1 MSRTNRLWLAGLAI
15 FVALSAADF
24 TQTYALIH
32 TGDGA
37 VYEANPV
44 AAPWLERYGWHGL
57 AVYKLAAVLVVA
69 GVVVVLAGRNRRAAA
84 GVAGMGCAALLAVTL
99 YSRDLIA
106 NGPPRVEEDVAEL
119 GAEWYRPLPAEGA
132 AVRRLHASRPPLPE
146 PPPVGDGR
154 RFTAQAE

>member
-1 MSRTNRLWLAGLAI
+1 VSRTNRLWVALLAV

-57 AVYKLAAVLVVA
+57 ALYKVAAVLVVA
-69 GVVVVLAGRNRRAAA
+69 GVVVVLAGRSRRAAA
-84 GVAGMGCAALLAVTL
+84 GVVGLGCAALLAVTL

-106 NGPPRVEEDVAEL
+106 NGPRPVEEDVAEL
-119 GAEWYRPLPAEGA
+119 DADWYRPAPSGA
-132 AVRRLHASRPPLPE
+132 NRLLAARPPLP
-146 PPPVGDGR
+146 DR
-154 RFTAQAE
+154 RVDDLGTPGGAVRAE